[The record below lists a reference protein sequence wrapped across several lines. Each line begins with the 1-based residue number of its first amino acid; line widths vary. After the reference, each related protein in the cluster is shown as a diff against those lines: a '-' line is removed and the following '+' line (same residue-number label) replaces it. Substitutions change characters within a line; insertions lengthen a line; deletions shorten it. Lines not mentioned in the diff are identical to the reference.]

1 MELLLLDLLSKALGV
16 LLVGGL
22 KELKLVLEAVPDA
35 LLYRLCNDL
44 PLVVLLELLLM
55 VMVSSLLLH
64 LSLGCVS
71 NCRSSMLVL
80 Q

>member
-1 MELLLLDLLSKALGV
+1 M

-71 NCRSSMLVL
+71 NCRSGMLVL